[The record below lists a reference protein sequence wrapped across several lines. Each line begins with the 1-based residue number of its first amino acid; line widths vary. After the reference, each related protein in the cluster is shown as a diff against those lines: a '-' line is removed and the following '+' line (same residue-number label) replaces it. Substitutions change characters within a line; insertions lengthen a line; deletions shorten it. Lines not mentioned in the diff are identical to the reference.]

1 MRIVFFV
8 AMLLAS
14 PIVRADEQIATLVQ
28 QVQSVGAEGQGNEA
42 AQKAWQTLGK
52 QSPEALPE
60 ILAGFSGANDLAINW
75 LAAAVEQIAE
85 RTLEENPE
93 AFPKAALEAFLMD
106 QANEPRA
113 RRLAYEWILE
123 ADPEARER
131 LIPQMLHDPSVELRR
146 DAVAKLIDQAKSDLR
161 ADKKAEAI
169 AMLEKALD
177 AARDLDQVEDI
188 AKQLG
193 NEGREVDLARHF
205 GFLMNWRLIAPFD
218 NTDESGFDVAYPPEE
233 RLDFAAKY
241 EGKGQEAVWSEHTT
255 EDKYGLVDLN
265 KVLDRHKGAIAYAA
279 TTFESDKAQTVEM
292 RLGSPTA
299 WKLWVNDELI
309 FAREEYHRGTQMDQ
323 YRVQV
328 PLKAGTNKILLKICQ
343 NEMTQDWA
351 QRWQF
356 QLRVCDATGTAILP
370 AEAVS
375 E

>member
-1 MRIVFFV
+1 MRIVFFL

-14 PIVRADEQIATLVQ
+14 PIVRADEQVAALIE

-42 AQKAWQTLGK
+42 AQKAWKSLGQ
-52 QSPEALPE
+52 QSPQALPD
-60 ILAGFSGANDLAINW
+60 ILAGFSGANELAINW
-75 LAAAVEQIAE
+75 LAAAVEQIAQ
-85 RTLEENPE
+85 RALRENPE
-93 AFPKAALEAFLMD
+93 AFPKADLEAFLMD

-113 RRLAYEWILE
+113 RRLAYELILE
-123 ADPEARER
+123 ADPDARER

-161 ADKKAEAI
+161 ADKKDEAV

-233 RLDFAAKY
+233 ELNFAAKY

-265 KVLDRHKGAIAYAA
+265 KVLARHKGAIAYAA
-279 TTFESDKAQTVEM
+279 TTFESDKAQTVDM

-299 WKLWVNDELI
+299 WKLWVNGELI

-328 PLKAGTNKILLKICQ
+328 PLRAGTNKILLKICQ

-356 QLRVCDATGTAILP
+356 QIRVCDATGTAILP
-370 AEAVS
+370 AEAVA